1 MSEKMTTAN
10 SAEQGKVDI
19 DFAECA
25 VPKWSRRRFVTM
37 FMIMLGFTFF
47 SASMWV
53 GQEMAAGLDFWG
65 FIKAL
70 LLGGAILGIYTGL
83 LGYVGAETGLSLD
96 LLSKR
101 AFGEKGSYISSAL
114 TSFTQIGWFGVG
126 AAMFAIPAAEV
137 LHVSPVVLVVIAGA
151 CMTLSAYRGIEGL
164 QIVSYISVPL
174 IAVLG
179 IYSMC
184 LAISQGGGLAAVF
197 AKSQGTLTIA
207 GGAGLVIGSFVSGG
221 TATPNFTRYAK
232 TNKIAI
238 VTTVIAFFLGNA
250 LMFAFGATGGAFTGK
265 DDIFYVMIA
274 QGLTVPALIALGA
287 NIWTTNDN
295 ALYTSG
301 LGLSNI
307 TKVRKKPMVVIAGI
321 IGTVLSIWLYNNF
334 VGWLNFLNAALPPVG
349 ALISLD
355 FFLHKSDY
363 ESGEEAKKEV
373 KWGSVIGVICGAL
386 AGNLIPGGIA
396 SINAM
401 IVAVICYFVVGAI
414 AKD

>member
-274 QGLTVPALIALGA
+274 QGLTVPALLALGA

-321 IGTVLSIWLYNNF
+321 IGTVLSIWLYDNF